1 MTFRAAFF
9 RKIAFLVVIALLL
22 LPLFW
27 LGQPATVAA
36 RGARGGPGGILA
48 QLRTQFGLSEAELG
62 EIDPTSEAMRLTTL
76 GLRGVAANILWTKAD
91 IYKMKKDWTNL
102 SATLEQLVKL
112 EPHFIS
118 VWRFQAWNLSY
129 NVSAEFDDYRK
140 RYEWVIR
147 GIEFLKKGVRYNER
161 EPKLYWDVGWFT
173 AQKIGRADEWKQFRR
188 LFKQDDDF
196 HGPRPLEERDNW
208 LVGKEW
214 FARGE
219 QLVEQGATL
228 RGISPLLFFSDRP
241 MCQMN
246 YSEFLAKDGIFGE
259 RAKQSWERA
268 LQEWLEY
275 GDREFPTYEGG
286 TIRLNDKERF
296 DALAAEI
303 WNKLEELAPG
313 LREKIEKEKK
323 ARLRPEELRALE
335 TPPEE
340 RTPDQQGLAFEAMRK
355 IHVTH
360 REVAQRITGRH
371 RREAL
376 KLADEAEKALQMSS
390 KIDQQRTI
398 VNFEY
403 WRMRARFEQTPQ
415 AIEAREYIYLGD
427 EAFRAADLTRAKEYY
442 DKGLAKWRE
451 LLGLPEF
458 PQLKHDGNTG
468 RELIDIIRNYQRILD
483 ARDEPWPRPFILQDI
498 IDLHK
503 DRVPD
508 FQPPG

>member
-9 RKIAFLVVIALLL
+9 RKIGFLVVIALLL

-27 LGQPATVAA
+27 LGQPATSPA
-36 RGARGGPGGILA
+36 RGARGGPGGVLA
-48 QLRTQFGLSEAELG
+48 QLRTRYGLSEAELG
-62 EIDPTSEAMRLTTL
+62 EIDPTSEAMRLSTL
-76 GLRGVAANILWTKAD
+76 GLRGIAANILWTKAD

-147 GIEFLKKGVRYNER
+147 GINFLQKGIRYNER
-161 EPKLYWDVGWFT
+161 EPKLLWDTGWFI

-196 HGPRPLEERDNW
+196 HGPRPVEERDNW

-219 QLVEQGATL
+219 ELVEQGAVL

-268 LQEWLEY
+268 LHEWLEY
-275 GDREFPTYEGG
+275 GNREFPTYEGG

-296 DALAAEI
+296 DQRAQEI
-303 WNKLEELAPG
+303 WDELEKLAPG
-313 LREKIEKEKK
+313 LRVKIEQEKR
-323 ARLRPEELRALE
+323 ARLRPEEREALD

-340 RTPDQQGLAFEAMRK
+340 RTPTQQALAFEAARK
-355 IHVTH
+355 VHITH
-360 REVAQRITGRH
+360 REVAQRITGP
-371 RREAL
+371 RRAEAL
-376 KLADEAEKALQMSS
+376 KLAEEAEKALEMSR
-390 KIDQQRTI
+390 KIEQQRVI

-403 WRMRARFEQTPQ
+403 WRMRAQFEQTPQ
-415 AIEAREYIYLGD
+415 AIEAREYIYRGD
-427 EAFRAADLTRAKEYY
+427 EAFRAADLTRAKQYY
-442 DKGLAKWRE
+442 DLGLQKWRE
-451 LLGLPEF
+451 LLDLPQF
-458 PQLKHDGNTG
+458 PQLKRDGNTG
-468 RELIDIIRNYQRILD
+468 RELIDVIRNYQRILD

-503 DRVPD
+503 DSVPD
-508 FQPPG
+508 FKPPT